1 MSLNRDAWRS
11 DANEPEL
18 VGVAR
23 QLGAQLEQVGPL
35 DWWMGWRGTW
45 RPVEIKTE
53 KGKYTDEQILFMAR
67 CKEHGNPHL
76 TWRTVDDVLASL
88 NARQT
93 A

>member
-1 MSLNRDAWRS
+1 MSLNRYAKRR

-35 DWWMGWRGTW
+35 DWWLGWKGNW
-45 RPVEIKTE
+45 KPVEIKTD
-53 KGKYTDEQILFMAR
+53 KGKYTEEQILFMAR

>member
-1 MSLNRDAWRS
+1 MSLNRFAKRR

-18 VGVAR
+18 VSVAR
-23 QLGAQLEQVGPL
+23 QLGAQLEQFGPL
-35 DWWMGWRGTW
+35 DWWLGWKGVW
-45 RPVEIKTE
+45 KPAEIKID
-53 KGKYTDEQILFMAR
+53 KGKYTEQQILFMAR

-88 NARQT
+88 NARQS

>member
-1 MSLNRDAWRS
+1 MSINRYAQRR
-11 DANEPEL
+11 DANEADL
-18 VGVAR
+18 VYVAR
-23 QLGAQLEQVGPL
+23 QMGAQLEQDGPL
-35 DWWMGWRGTW
+35 DFWLGWRGIW
-45 RPVEIKTE
+45 RPVEIKT
-53 KGKYTDEQILFMAR
+53 KNGRYTDEQILFMAR